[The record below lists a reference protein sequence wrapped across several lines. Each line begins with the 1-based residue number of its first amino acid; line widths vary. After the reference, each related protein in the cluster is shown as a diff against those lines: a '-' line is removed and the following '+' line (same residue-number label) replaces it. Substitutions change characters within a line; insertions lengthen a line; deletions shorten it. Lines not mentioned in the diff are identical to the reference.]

1 LPESRWS
8 AALTK
13 VGQAFTHPVARRQEQ
28 KFTPADPTVHWQ
40 YINHLVYTAGT
51 TLPQHAQGDYNS
63 AVFACLRALANASIE
78 APLRVY
84 QKTDA
89 GELEPVENS
98 PIQDLLDEPHP
109 ELDMLEIRWW
119 LAWARH
125 ADGNA
130 YLLKVRN
137 GVGAVIELWPVSPL
151 VMSPHTERGSNN
163 FIDWYEMDR
172 SDGRGKQQ
180 IPVEDVMH
188 FKVGVDPLDVRK
200 GIAPLKRLL
209 REIASDAEATKY
221 QDAILRNFGIP
232 GLVASLPAE
241 TMLSPKQLEEIKHDL
256 ERKFGGE
263 NRGSVAVM
271 TGGAKMEQFGFSP
284 QQMTLEALHD
294 VPETRIAAVMGVP
307 PAVAGLG
314 VGLDQT
320 TNFASLR
327 QVSENF
333 IEVTIAP
340 IWKLDE
346 SKWTRKLAREFSSDK
361 RIQIKHDLG
370 EVRSL
375 QEDENAKADRISKL
389 FSTGVITREIA
400 LTELGY
406 DPELPGEDILF
417 VPTSGQY
424 VTVDQATTDV
434 EEQRQQELDAQ
445 AAEADARAQALAAN
459 KPAAGGPPGSKESS
473 DELLARALQQL
484 VDVSANQMEDD
495 LVALQA
501 SQQRRVKKALLS
513 GKFQG

>member
-1 LPESRWS
+1 
-8 AALTK
+8 
-13 VGQAFTHPVARRQEQ
+13 
-28 KFTPADPTVHWQ
+28 
-40 YINHLVYTAGT
+40 
-51 TLPQHAQGDYNS
+51 
-63 AVFACLRALANASIE
+63 
-78 APLRVY
+78 
-84 QKTDA
+84 
-89 GELEPVENS
+89 
-98 PIQDLLDEPHP
+98 
-109 ELDMLEIRWW
+109 
-119 LAWARH
+119 
-125 ADGNA
+125 
-130 YLLKVRN
+130 
-137 GVGAVIELWPVSPL
+137 
-151 VMSPHTERGSNN
+151 
-163 FIDWYEMDR
+163 
-172 SDGRGKQQ
+172 
-180 IPVEDVMH
+180 
-188 FKVGVDPLDVRK
+188 
-200 GIAPLKRLL
+200 
-209 REIASDAEATKY
+209 
-221 QDAILRNFGIP
+221 LRNFGIP

-389 FSTGVITREIA
+389 FSSGVITREIA

-434 EEQRQQELDAQ
+434 EAERQQELDAQ

-459 KPAAGGPPGSKESS
+459 KPAAGGSPGSKESS
-473 DELLARALQQL
+473 DELLSRALQQL